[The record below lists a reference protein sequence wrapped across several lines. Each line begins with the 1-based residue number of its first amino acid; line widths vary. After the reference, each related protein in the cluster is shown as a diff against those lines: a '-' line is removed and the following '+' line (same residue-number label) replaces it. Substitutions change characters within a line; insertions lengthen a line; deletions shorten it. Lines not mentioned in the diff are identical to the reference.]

1 MSYSETHRATLV
13 PQVGWG
19 EEKEEGVT
27 SGGAQPSMGDSEL
40 GRPGQTSATA
50 QGLSEAETSSKWML
64 TKLG

>member
-19 EEKEEGVT
+19 EEKEGGVT
-27 SGGAQPSMGDSEL
+27 SGGAQPSMGDLEARSDL
-40 GRPGQTSATA
+40 SPSP
-50 QGLSEAETSSKWML
+50 GLSEAETSRKWML